1 MRIMEDF
8 IRDHDLADALEER
21 LIESTGNSGFFLGS
35 DSEMDEASDKEDPE
49 LELRRE
55 ANETFSF
62 IQAAKDM
69 LAPREMARDLDRTW
83 MQLEDLRSQVLR

>member
-1 MRIMEDF
+1 MRIMDEF
-8 IRDHDLADALEER
+8 IRDQDLEDEMEER
-21 LIESTGNSGFFLGS
+21 LIESTGDAGLFLGS

-55 ANETFSF
+55 ANEKLSF
-62 IQAAKDM
+62 IQMAQDM
-69 LAPREMARDLDRTW
+69 LAPREMARDLDRTR